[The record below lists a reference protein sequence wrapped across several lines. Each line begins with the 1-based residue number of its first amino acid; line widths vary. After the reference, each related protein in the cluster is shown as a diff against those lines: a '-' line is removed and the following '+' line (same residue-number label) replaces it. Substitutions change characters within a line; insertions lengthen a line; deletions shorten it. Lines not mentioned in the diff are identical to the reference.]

1 MRIDNSKTLLLVG
14 KWLRSDTER
23 KSTEP
28 HGLHLDCLVLQAQ
41 EVQVPVQ
48 VSILQD
54 QPQVL
59 HSQVGRS
66 T

>member
-14 KWLRSDTER
+14 KWLRSDTEK

-28 HGLHLDCLVLQAQ
+28 HGLHLDRLELQAQ

-48 VSILQD
+48 VNSLLD
-54 QPQVL
+54 QPLVL
-59 HSQVGRS
+59 HSQVDRS

>member
-1 MRIDNSKTLLLVG
+1 MLLSAG
-14 KWLRSDTER
+14 KWLRSNKEK

-28 HGLHLDCLVLQAQ
+28 HGLHLDRLVLQAQ

-48 VSILQD
+48 VSIHLD
-54 QPQVL
+54 QPLVL
-59 HSQVGRS
+59 HNQVGRS

>member
-1 MRIDNSKTLLLVG
+1 MRIGNSRKLLLVG
-14 KWLRSDTER
+14 KWLRSDKEK

-28 HGLHLDCLVLQAQ
+28 HGLHLDRLVLQAQ

-48 VSILQD
+48 VNILLV

-59 HSQVGRS
+59 RNQVGRS

>member
-1 MRIDNSKTLLLVG
+1 MRIDNSKTLLLVC
-14 KWLRSDTER
+14 KWLRSDTEK
-23 KSTEP
+23 KSKEQ
-28 HGLHLDCLVLQAQ
+28 HGLHLDRLVLQAQ

-48 VSILQD
+48 VSNLLD

-59 HSQVGRS
+59 RNQVGRS

>member
-14 KWLRSDTER
+14 KWLRSNTEK

-28 HGLHLDCLVLQAQ
+28 QGLHLDRLVLQAQ

-48 VSILQD
+48 VNNLLD
-54 QPQVL
+54 QPLVL

>member
-1 MRIDNSKTLLLVG
+1 MRIDNSKTLLLVC
-14 KWLRSDTER
+14 KWLRSDTEK
-23 KSTEP
+23 KSMEP
-28 HGLHLDCLVLQAQ
+28 HGLHLDHLVLQAQ

-48 VSILQD
+48 VSSLLD

>member
-1 MRIDNSKTLLLVG
+1 MRIDNSRKLQLVG
-14 KWLRSDTER
+14 KWLRSNKEK

-28 HGLHLDCLVLQAQ
+28 HGLHLDRLVLQAQ

-48 VSILQD
+48 VSNLLD

-59 HSQVGRS
+59 RNQVDRS

>member
-1 MRIDNSKTLLLVG
+1 MRIDNSKTLLLVD
-14 KWLRSDTER
+14 KWLRSDTEK
-23 KSTEP
+23 KSMAP
-28 HGLHLDCLVLQAQ
+28 HGLHLDRLVLQAQ

-48 VSILQD
+48 VSSLPD

-59 HSQVGRS
+59 HNQVGRS

>member
-1 MRIDNSKTLLLVG
+1 MRIDNSKTLLSVG
-14 KWLRSDTER
+14 KWLRSDKEK
-23 KSTEP
+23 KSTGQ
-28 HGLHLDCLVLQAQ
+28 HGLHLDRLVPQAQ

-48 VSILQD
+48 VNNLLV

-59 HSQVGRS
+59 HNQVGRS

>member
-1 MRIDNSKTLLLVG
+1 MRIDNSKTLLLVC
-14 KWLRSDTER
+14 KWLRSDTEK
-23 KSTEP
+23 KSKEQ
-28 HGLHLDCLVLQAQ
+28 HGLHLDHLVLQAQ

-48 VSILQD
+48 VSILPD

-59 HSQVGRS
+59 RNQVGRS

>member
-1 MRIDNSKTLLLVG
+1 MRIDNSRKLLLVG
-14 KWLRSDTER
+14 KWLRSNKEK

-28 HGLHLDCLVLQAQ
+28 HGLHLDRLVLQAQ

-48 VSILQD
+48 VSILLD
-54 QPQVL
+54 QPLVL
-59 HSQVGRS
+59 HNQVGRS

>member
-1 MRIDNSKTLLLVG
+1 MRIDNSRTLLLVG
-14 KWLRSDTER
+14 KWLRSNKEK
-23 KSTEP
+23 KSMEP
-28 HGLHLDCLVLQAQ
+28 HGLHLDRLVLQAQ

-48 VSILQD
+48 VSILLD

>member
-1 MRIDNSKTLLLVG
+1 MRIDNSKTLLSVG
-14 KWLRSDTER
+14 KWLRSDTEK

-28 HGLHLDCLVLQAQ
+28 HGLHLDRLVLQAQ

-48 VSILQD
+48 VNNLLD
-54 QPQVL
+54 QPLVL
-59 HSQVGRS
+59 HNQVGRS